1 MKLFWFLYHNLGR
14 QSSNQIND
22 GNEVQIMTI
31 HKSKGLEFPVI
42 FIVGLKEKS
51 FPKDFVDEEEELYGL
66 FKTPNFPIPYK
77 YLEYKDELTKEE
89 KEEKYYYEERRV
101 LYVGL
106 TRAKEIL
113 ILSAY
118 EDKDGKLPEIDGIDF
133 NHVSLK
139 RNRRGFFNHSPN
151 SDILCP

>member
-1 MKLFWFLYHNLGR
+1 M
-14 QSSNQIND
+14 I
-22 GNEVQIMTI
+22 I

-51 FPKDFVDEEEELYGL
+51 FPKDFVEEEAELYGL

-77 YLEYKDELTKEE
+77 YLEYKDKITKEE
-89 KEEKYYYEERRV
+89 KEKRYYHEERRV

-106 TRAKEIL
+106 TKAKEIL

-118 EDKDGKLPEIDGIDF
+118 EDKNGKLPKIHGIDF
-133 NHVSLK
+133 NQVSL
-139 RNRRGFFNHSPN
+139 NRI
-151 SDILCP
+151 D